1 VSDIQNLLH
10 ARSATHGNFGNVA
23 NTAQRIKRVLHDTDG
38 WPFLSDEQAE
48 SLDMIAMKIARVLS
62 GDPSHSDHWED
73 IEGYA
78 RLISNK
84 IASDRAID
92 SMERSIR
99 EKVENDKQS
108 TATTDPEN

>member
-1 VSDIQNLLH
+1 MSDIQNLLH
-10 ARSATHGNFGNVA
+10 ARSATHGSYSNVA
-23 NTAQRIKRVLHDTDG
+23 NIAQRIKRVLHDSDG

-48 SLDMIAMKIARVLS
+48 SLDMIAMKVARILS

-78 RLISNK
+78 RLISNR
-84 IASDRAID
+84 IESDRVAD
-92 SMERSIR
+92 QMERSIR
-99 EKVENDKQS
+99 EKVENDQQS

>member
-1 VSDIQNLLH
+1 M
-10 ARSATHGNFGNVA
+10 A
-23 NTAQRIKRVLHDTDG
+23 NIAQRIKRVLHDSDG

-48 SLDMIAMKIARVLS
+48 SLDMIAMKVARILS

-78 RLISNK
+78 RLISNR
-84 IASDRAID
+84 IESDRIAD
-92 SMERSIR
+92 QMERSIR
-99 EKVENDKQS
+99 EKVENDQQS